1 LRYHLVRAYLAVA
14 DATAGLGLIQLIVWP
29 RWPQAAAK
37 GLDHLSL
44 PGGSGLPGRKLKP
57 AIHTANLAQSPVYE
71 FPIPWKSLADSSGL
85 SGAPKQP
92 DALLRLRL
100 VEPRSWRSFQLAQVT
115 AGIRALDVKKRTLRI
130 QGVDELALGQING
143 EPALQTC
150 LTAGGKG
157 AVIKKS
163 FFALSLEQPV
173 RSRRQELN
181 RLLGLSPNRTYQCL
195 LVTLLGVQGN
205 KHAEAKL
212 ISTWE
217 ELRPILVGK
226 LAMITNNRSHP

>member
-14 DATAGLGLIQLIVWP
+14 AALAGLGLIQLIVWP

-57 AIHTANLAQSPVYE
+57 AIHMANLAQSAVYE
-71 FPIPWKSLADSSGL
+71 FPLPWKSLEASSEL
-85 SGAPKQP
+85 SGSQEQP
-92 DALLRLRL
+92 DGLLRLRV
-100 VEPRSWRSFQLAQVT
+100 VEPRSWRSFQLSQVT
-115 AGIRALDVKKRTLRI
+115 AGIRALDLKKRTLTI
-130 QGVDELALGQING
+130 QGGDELALGQING

-157 AVIKKS
+157 VVIKKS
-163 FFALSLEQPV
+163 FFSLSFEQPV
-173 RSRRQELN
+173 RSRREELN

-195 LVTLLGVQGN
+195 LVTLLGGQGN
-205 KHAEAKL
+205 KHSEAKL
-212 ISTWE
+212 ITTWE

-226 LAMITNNRSHP
+226 LAMIMNNRSHP